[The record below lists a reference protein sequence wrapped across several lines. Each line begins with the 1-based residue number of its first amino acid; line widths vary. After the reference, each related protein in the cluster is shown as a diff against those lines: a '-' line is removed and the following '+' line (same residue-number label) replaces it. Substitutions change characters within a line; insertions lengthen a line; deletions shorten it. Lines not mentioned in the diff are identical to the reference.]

1 MPLQFSIKTE
11 TREQFGQ
18 LSEMFEVHLVLWIL
32 DRMLEEI

>member
-11 TREQFGQ
+11 TREQLGQ
-18 LSEMFEVHLVLWIL
+18 LSEMFEVHPVLWIL